1 VLFLLFGS
9 SASGK
14 TVAIEALR
22 GRIASL
28 AAHDFDELGVPSG
41 ADTAWRH
48 RANEAW
54 VVRALE
60 YQAAAIDVLL
70 AGQTPFGELLA
81 TPSASNL
88 DAISA
93 CLLDC
98 DDETRVARL
107 AARAAGDARN
117 YLSWAEWMRGHVADP
132 GWRPDV
138 MRHPDTDAEM
148 RWDRCESWT
157 AGDPRWRVVRLDTT
171 QRSPSEVADAL
182 EAWIEGERALMRAGA
197 HPLADWP
204 YAAGRR

>member
-14 TVAIEALR
+14 TIAIDGLR
-22 GRIASL
+22 GRVASL
-28 AAHDFDELGVPSG
+28 AAHDFDELGVPSD
-41 ADTAWRH
+41 ADTVWRH

-54 VVRALE
+54 VLRALE
-60 YQAAAIDVLL
+60 YQASGIDVLL

-81 TPSASNL
+81 TPSAPLL

-98 DDETRVARL
+98 DDETRRARL
-107 AARAAGDARN
+107 AARSAADSRE
-117 YLSWAEWMRGHVADP
+117 YLSWAAWMRGHAADP

-138 MRHPDTDAEM
+138 MRHPDTDADM

-171 QRSPSEVADAL
+171 QRSPSAVADAL
-182 EAWIEGERALMRAGA
+182 EAWVEDERALMRAGR

-204 YAAGRR
+204 GSTGRL

>member
-9 SASGK
+9 GASGK

-22 GRIASL
+22 GRVAHL
-28 AAHDFDELGVPSG
+28 AVHDFDELGVPSD
-41 ADTAWRH
+41 ADAAWRH

-60 YQAAAIDVLL
+60 YQATGIDVLL
-70 AGQTPFGELLA
+70 AGQTPLGELLA
-81 TPSASNL
+81 TPSASSL

-98 DDETRVARL
+98 DDETRLARL
-107 AARAAGDARN
+107 AARAAGNAHA
-117 YLSWAEWMRGHVADP
+117 YLNWAEWMRGHAADP

-148 RWDRCESWT
+148 RWDRWESWT
-157 AGDPRWRVVRLDTT
+157 ADDPRWRVARLDTT
-171 QRSPSEVADAL
+171 QRSPSGVADAL
-182 EAWIEGERALMRAGA
+182 EAWIEDERALMRAGA
-197 HPLADWP
+197 RPLTDWP
-204 YAAGRR
+204 GPAGRR